1 MCTSE
6 NFICSHLLWLVLQKH
21 VRIHVHTVL
30 VSAHVAGLSLFGH
43 LVHHLNLFMF
53 MGFLVLRSASALFGH
68 FRFEQLVVMIARV
81 FGAHLVLGI
90 GDLVMLFGL
99 FWLRFTILF
108 VSDVCGR
115 RMFPLPSGNCVVE
128 RRQYFFVQ
136 CIGVL

>member
-1 MCTSE
+1 MCASE

-21 VRIHVHTVL
+21 VRIHVHTVV

-43 LVHHLNLFMF
+43 LVDHLNLLMV
-53 MGFLVLRSASALFGH
+53 MCFLALRPASALFGH
-68 FRFEQLVVMIARV
+68 FRFEQLVVMITRE

-90 GDLVMLFGL
+90 GDLVMILRL

-108 VSDVCGR
+108 VSDVRGR
-115 RMFPLPSGNCVVE
+115 CMFRLPSGNCVVE